1 VPRGLP
7 ALHRAQ
13 RVQEKASRVGFD
25 WPDAAGA
32 LEKVREEL
40 AEVVEALRHGE
51 AEGLRAEIGDL
62 LFAVVNV
69 ARLASVDPE
78 GALQTAVKR
87 FGRRFESMEDA
98 VRGEGRGLAGR
109 PLDELERLWTQA
121 KTQERKS

>member
-7 ALHRAQ
+7 ALHHAQ

-25 WPDAAGA
+25 WPDATGA

-40 AEVVEALRHGE
+40 GEVAEALRQGSGDE
-51 AEGLRAEIGDL
+51 LRAEIGDL

-69 ARLASVDPE
+69 ARLGRVDPE
-78 GALQTAVKR
+78 GALQAAVKR
-87 FGRRFESMEDA
+87 FGRRFEWMEEA

-109 PLDELERLWTQA
+109 SLDELERLWTQA
-121 KTQERKS
+121 KSQEERP